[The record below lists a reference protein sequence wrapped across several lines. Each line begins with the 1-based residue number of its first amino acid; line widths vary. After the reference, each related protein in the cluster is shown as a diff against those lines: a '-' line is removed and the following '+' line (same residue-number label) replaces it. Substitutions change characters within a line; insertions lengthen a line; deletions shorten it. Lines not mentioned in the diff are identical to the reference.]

1 MNSITIHTIVRAPIN
16 TVWEYW
22 NAPEHISQW
31 CFASDDWQ
39 TTDVENDVRVGGT
52 SRMTMSAKDGS
63 AEFTIESVYSI
74 VEENER
80 ISYTMADGRKVDIRF
95 HQTPEGV
102 EITET
107 FDAESENPEEMQRA
121 GWQSILDRFTRY
133 TEAHHT

>member
-1 MNSITIHTIVRAPIN
+1 MNITIQTNVHAPLA

-22 NAPEHISQW
+22 NAPEHITQW

-63 AEFTIESVYSI
+63 AAFTLESVYSVVDI
-74 VEENER
+74 HER
-80 ISYTMADGRKVDIRF
+80 IAYTMADGRVVDIRF
-95 HQTPEGV
+95 KQTPEGV
-102 EITET
+102 EIIET

-121 GWQSILDRFTRY
+121 GWQAILNRFTNYVEQSLAR
-133 TEAHHT
+133 